1 MHYFLNSL
9 NFSHVKW
16 HKAIRWEF
24 FRYIDNEK
32 DLRHIMAS
40 LGGSVYSNINHREED
55 IAEVFES
62 SLDLLQSSHN
72 NTKENVKINVIAGK
86 GNRKEKTDGVEEYEI
101 GRAHV

>member
-32 DLRHIMAS
+32 IKAIFYIICVVFGLMTAS
-40 LGGSVYSNINHREED
+40 CVDDDSFTTSASDVLSFPWIR
-55 IAEVFES
+55 
-62 SLDLLQSSHN
+62 
-72 NTKENVKINVIAGK
+72 
-86 GNRKEKTDGVEEYEI
+86 
-101 GRAHV
+101 